1 MAFSIE
7 LLDRMA
13 RITART
19 EGGLVI
25 PTTFA
30 TRAYASA
37 TPREYGPIDTVLWEH
52 YSDQVLAMQAFVPPD
67 QVRVMREDRRVRV
80 QTSLVLWTPTLFDEA
95 IQPGIADEGVL
106 FEGIG
111 APNPFVTLSGMQVY
125 FTEIGDPGGVPLRT
139 AKGTPVYFS
148 VEGDGHT
155 TPAYVGAVAG
165 TRWRVVSISGG
176 ELAPEYLFQVRRIPP
191 R

>member
-1 MAFSIE
+1 MAFSVE

-25 PTTFA
+25 STTFA

-37 TPREYGPIDTVLWEH
+37 TPREYGPIASVLWEH
-52 YSDQVLAMQAFVPPD
+52 YSDDVLFTQAFVPPD

-80 QTSLVLWTPTLFDEA
+80 QTSRVLWTPTLFDEA
-95 IQPGIADEGVL
+95 IQQGISDEGVIAVVS
-106 FEGIG
+106 GV
-111 APNPFVTLSGMQVY
+111 PSPYVTLSGMRVY
-125 FTEIGDPGGVPLRT
+125 FTQEGDPGGIPLRT
-139 AKGTPVYFS
+139 AKGTPVYYS
-148 VEGDGHT
+148 VVGDGHT

-165 TRWRVVSISGG
+165 TRWRIVSISGG
-176 ELAPEYLFQVRRIPP
+176 ELAPDFLFQVRRIPP